1 MCLMELRYSP
11 LQLVSSARGFK
22 KTGLKNI
29 KLPREGYSCC
39 FLAFCQFIVLKAV
52 PSNVTE
58 MVQSRCQL
66 SGFNAAFSVFH
77 VD

>member
-1 MCLMELRYSP
+1 MQLYKLRYSP
-11 LQLVSSARGFK
+11 LQFVSSAGGFK
-22 KTGLKNI
+22 RIGLKNK

-39 FLAFCQFIVLKAV
+39 FLAFCLFIVLKAV
-52 PSNVTE
+52 PPKVTE

-66 SGFNAAFSVFH
+66 SGFNAAFPVFH